1 MHPYF
6 NFSNVCSTGSLANIS
21 PLEHAF
27 DFDTHV
33 WKNIRIEKE
42 EHQMSGFDFTI
53 SMICFA
59 IVGLVIA
66 YHVIKSAV
74 RNGIKESG
82 LINVKTTYEELR
94 SSEPSYVELRK
105 GIVESNPDKPD
116 GEIDRLTRSEAE
128 SIINK
133 KRASHSLLAF
143 TVSVVL
149 ILVGF
154 MFFMAGVDAQM
165 DSGLLGVSIIM
176 PYGL

>member
-1 MHPYF
+1 
-6 NFSNVCSTGSLANIS
+6 
-21 PLEHAF
+21 
-27 DFDTHV
+27 
-33 WKNIRIEKE
+33 
-42 EHQMSGFDFTI
+42 MSGFYFMVGI
-53 SMICFA
+53 VCFA
-59 IVGLVIA
+59 VVGLVIA

-94 SSEPSYVELRK
+94 TLEPSYVELRK

-116 GEIDRLTRSEAE
+116 GEIDRLTRNEAE
-128 SIINK
+128 DIIRK
-133 KRASHSLLAF
+133 KRASRTLLAF

-149 ILVGF
+149 VLVGF

-165 DSGLLGVSIIM
+165 DSGLLGMGIIM

>member
-1 MHPYF
+1 
-6 NFSNVCSTGSLANIS
+6 
-21 PLEHAF
+21 
-27 DFDTHV
+27 
-33 WKNIRIEKE
+33 
-42 EHQMSGFDFTI
+42 MSGFYFMVGI
-53 SMICFA
+53 VCFA
-59 IVGLVIA
+59 VVGLVIA

-94 SSEPSYVELRK
+94 TLEPSYVELRK

-116 GEIDRLTRSEAE
+116 GELDRLTRTEAE
-128 SIINK
+128 DIIRK
-133 KRASHSLLAF
+133 KRASRTLLAF

-149 ILVGF
+149 VLVGF

-165 DSGLLGVSIIM
+165 DSGLLGTGIIM

>member
-1 MHPYF
+1 
-6 NFSNVCSTGSLANIS
+6 
-21 PLEHAF
+21 
-27 DFDTHV
+27 
-33 WKNIRIEKE
+33 
-42 EHQMSGFDFTI
+42 MSGFDFMVGI
-53 SMICFA
+53 VCFA
-59 IVGLVIA
+59 VVGLIIT
-66 YHVIKSAV
+66 YQVIKGAV

-94 SSEPSYVELRK
+94 TSEPSYVELRR

-116 GEIDRLTRSEAE
+116 GEIDRLTRSEAG

-165 DSGLLGVSIIM
+165 DSGPLGVGIIM
-176 PYGL
+176 SYGL

>member
-1 MHPYF
+1 
-6 NFSNVCSTGSLANIS
+6 
-21 PLEHAF
+21 
-27 DFDTHV
+27 
-33 WKNIRIEKE
+33 
-42 EHQMSGFDFTI
+42 MSGFDFMI

-94 SSEPSYVELRK
+94 SLEPSYVELRK

-133 KRASHSLLAF
+133 KRASHSMLAF

-165 DSGLLGVSIIM
+165 DSGLLGTGIIM

>member
-1 MHPYF
+1 
-6 NFSNVCSTGSLANIS
+6 
-21 PLEHAF
+21 
-27 DFDTHV
+27 
-33 WKNIRIEKE
+33 
-42 EHQMSGFDFTI
+42 MSGFYFMVGI
-53 SMICFA
+53 VCFA
-59 IVGLVIA
+59 VVGLVIA

-94 SSEPSYVELRK
+94 TLEPSYVELRK

-116 GEIDRLTRSEAE
+116 GEIDRLTLNEAE
-128 SIINK
+128 DIIRK
-133 KRASHSLLAF
+133 KRASRTLLAF

-149 ILVGF
+149 VLVGF

-165 DSGLLGVSIIM
+165 DSGLLGTGIIM

>member
-1 MHPYF
+1 
-6 NFSNVCSTGSLANIS
+6 
-21 PLEHAF
+21 
-27 DFDTHV
+27 
-33 WKNIRIEKE
+33 
-42 EHQMSGFDFTI
+42 MSGFYFMVGI
-53 SMICFA
+53 VCFA
-59 IVGLVIA
+59 VVGLVIA

-94 SSEPSYVELRK
+94 TLEPSYVELRK

-116 GEIDRLTRSEAE
+116 GEIDRLTRNEAE
-128 SIINK
+128 DIIGK
-133 KRASHSLLAF
+133 KRASRTLLAF

-149 ILVGF
+149 VLVGF

-165 DSGLLGVSIIM
+165 DSGLLGTGIIM

>member
-1 MHPYF
+1 
-6 NFSNVCSTGSLANIS
+6 
-21 PLEHAF
+21 
-27 DFDTHV
+27 
-33 WKNIRIEKE
+33 
-42 EHQMSGFDFTI
+42 MSGFYFMVGI
-53 SMICFA
+53 VCFA
-59 IVGLVIA
+59 VVGLVIA

-94 SSEPSYVELRK
+94 TLEPSYVELRK

-116 GEIDRLTRSEAE
+116 GEIDRLTRNEAE
-128 SIINK
+128 DIIRK
-133 KRASHSLLAF
+133 KRASRTLLAF

-149 ILVGF
+149 VLVGF

-165 DSGLLGVSIIM
+165 DSGLLGTGIIM

>member
-1 MHPYF
+1 M
-6 NFSNVCSTGSLANIS
+6 VGI
-21 PLEHAF
+21 
-27 DFDTHV
+27 V
-33 WKNIRIEKE
+33 
-42 EHQMSGFDFTI
+42 
-53 SMICFA
+53 CFA
-59 IVGLVIA
+59 VVGLVIA

-94 SSEPSYVELRK
+94 TLEPSYVELRK

-116 GEIDRLTRSEAE
+116 GEIDRNEAE
-128 SIINK
+128 DIIRK
-133 KRASHSLLAF
+133 KRASRTLLAF

-149 ILVGF
+149 VLVGF

-165 DSGLLGVSIIM
+165 DSGLLGTGIIM

>member
-1 MHPYF
+1 
-6 NFSNVCSTGSLANIS
+6 
-21 PLEHAF
+21 
-27 DFDTHV
+27 
-33 WKNIRIEKE
+33 
-42 EHQMSGFDFTI
+42 MSGFYFTI

>member
-1 MHPYF
+1 
-6 NFSNVCSTGSLANIS
+6 
-21 PLEHAF
+21 
-27 DFDTHV
+27 
-33 WKNIRIEKE
+33 
-42 EHQMSGFDFTI
+42 MSGFDFMI

-59 IVGLVIA
+59 VVGLVIA

-133 KRASHSLLAF
+133 KRASHSMLAF

-165 DSGLLGVSIIM
+165 DSGLLGTGIIM

>member
-1 MHPYF
+1 
-6 NFSNVCSTGSLANIS
+6 
-21 PLEHAF
+21 
-27 DFDTHV
+27 
-33 WKNIRIEKE
+33 
-42 EHQMSGFDFTI
+42 MSGFYFMVGI
-53 SMICFA
+53 VCFA
-59 IVGLVIA
+59 VVGLVIA

-94 SSEPSYVELRK
+94 TSEPPYAELRK

>member
-1 MHPYF
+1 
-6 NFSNVCSTGSLANIS
+6 
-21 PLEHAF
+21 
-27 DFDTHV
+27 
-33 WKNIRIEKE
+33 
-42 EHQMSGFDFTI
+42 MSGFYFMVGI
-53 SMICFA
+53 VCFA
-59 IVGLVIA
+59 VVGLVIA

-94 SSEPSYVELRK
+94 TLEPSYVELRK

-116 GEIDRLTRSEAE
+116 GEIDRLTRNEAE
-128 SIINK
+128 DIIRK
-133 KRASHSLLAF
+133 KRASRTLLAF

-149 ILVGF
+149 VLVGF

-165 DSGLLGVSIIM
+165 DSGLLGTSIIM